1 MVDVE
6 SRKKQV
12 EEFLEMQG
20 NNTNEVGALTDNQ
33 MADNTEVIRLLNRI
47 VENQDRDR
55 KEYERNNPLITDNPV
70 YDWAELATP
79 AGYLATFI
87 LTIPE
92 GFSFMFDYFNITY
105 ADDTVYNIIVDGVAE
120 PTTTD
125 TIMDWGDHYL
135 IFRPPRL
142 CYRNIVITALND
154 GVIAQIYGC
163 FIRGFFRQTTKV
175 DKEFIG
181 SR

>member
-1 MVDVE
+1 MIVE
-6 SRKKQV
+6 EKKKAV
-12 EEFLEMQG
+12 EEFLKKQE
-20 NNTNEVGALTDNQ
+20 NNTNEVGTPTNNQ
-33 MADNTEVIRLLNRI
+33 IGGNTEVIRLLNRI

-70 YDWAELATP
+70 YDWAELITP
-79 AGYLATFI
+79 AGYLATFTLI
-87 LTIPE
+87 IPE

-105 ADDTVYNIIVDGVAE
+105 ADDTVYNITVDGVAE

-125 TIMDWGDHYL
+125 TVMDWGDHYL

-142 CYRNIVITALND
+142 CYRSVVITALND
-154 GVIAQIYGC
+154 GAITQTYDC
-163 FIRGFFRQTTKV
+163 FIRGFLRQSIKL
-175 DKEFIG
+175 DKEYLG